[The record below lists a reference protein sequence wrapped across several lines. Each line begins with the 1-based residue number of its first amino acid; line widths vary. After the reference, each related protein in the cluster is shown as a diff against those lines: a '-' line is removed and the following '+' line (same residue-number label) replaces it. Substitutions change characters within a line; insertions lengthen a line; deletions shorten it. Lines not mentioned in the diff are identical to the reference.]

1 MERGKV
7 FILLLKGRMNELIG
21 DALEEDEQFWRQ
33 FGFQEA
39 ESDDDYVES
48 SEGIDKV
55 DSDFDRPED
64 EEEEEIETKSTKEK
78 EFKKRTN
85 ILPKKRTH
93 KSITATDQNK
103 GGDNETPQIN
113 KKYKRIAAE
122 ISLPLEQRSVAVREK
137 TLERTKEAQRR
148 FAEWEKKQIE
158 KEQKRQDEPKA
169 TIPEKFTQLEQMK
182 EAALTEQENFKSL
195 ELLKQ
200 IEMTKQKQ
208 GYNKK
213 EVPLATTIRSTQRVI
228 DGITIN

>member
-1 MERGKV
+1 MH
-7 FILLLKGRMNELIG
+7 ELIG
-21 DALEEDEQFWRQ
+21 EALEEDEQFWRQ

-39 ESDDDYVES
+39 DNDDDYVES

-55 DSDFDRPED
+55 DSDFDRPEE

-78 EFKKRTN
+78 KKPIFLR
-85 ILPKKRTH
+85 KRPH
-93 KSITATDQNK
+93 KTIVDQTKSTDESQ
-103 GGDNETPQIN
+103 QIV

-122 ISLPLEQRSVAVREK
+122 VSLPLEQRSVAVREK
-137 TLERTKEAQRR
+137 TLERTKETQRR

-158 KEQKRQDEPKA
+158 KEQKRQDEPKTVVA
-169 TIPEKFTQLEQMK
+169 EGLTQIDQMK

-195 ELLKQ
+195 EVLKQ

-213 EVPLATTIRSTQRVI
+213 EVPLATTIRSTQRAVN
-228 DGITIN
+228 GIIIY

>member
-1 MERGKV
+1 MH
-7 FILLLKGRMNELIG
+7 ELIG
-21 DALEEDEQFWRQ
+21 EALEEDEQFWRQ

-39 ESDDDYVES
+39 DSDDDYVES

-64 EEEEEIETKSTKEK
+64 EEEEEEIETKSTKEK
-78 EFKKRTN
+78 KKP
-85 ILPKKRTH
+85 ILPRKRPH
-93 KSITATDQNK
+93 KNIVDPNKPTDESQQTA
-103 GGDNETPQIN
+103 

-122 ISLPLEQRSVAVREK
+122 VSLPLEQRSVAVREK
-137 TLERTKEAQRR
+137 TLERTKETQRR

-158 KEQKRQDEPKA
+158 KEQKRQDEPKTVVA
-169 TIPEKFTQLEQMK
+169 ERLTQIDQMK
-182 EAALTEQENFKSL
+182 EAALTEEENFKSL

-213 EVPLATTIRSTQRVI
+213 EVPLATTIRSTQRVVN
-228 DGITIN
+228 GILLIKCRYMQNSNNSPRI

>member
-1 MERGKV
+1 MH
-7 FILLLKGRMNELIG
+7 ELIG

-39 ESDDDYVES
+39 DSDDDYVES
-48 SEGIDKV
+48 SEGIDRV

-64 EEEEEIETKSTKEK
+64 EEEEIETKSTKEK

-85 ILPKKRTH
+85 ILPRKRIH
-93 KSITATDQNK
+93 KSIAADKNK
-103 GGDNETPQIN
+103 VGDNETPQTN

-122 ISLPLEQRSVAVREK
+122 VSLPLEQRSVAVREK

-169 TIPEKFTQLEQMK
+169 TIPEKFTQIEQMK

-213 EVPLATTIRSTQRVI
+213 EVPLATTIRSTQKLI
-228 DGITIN
+228 NGININ